1 MRSRR
6 LVRAATAV
14 TVLAAALVLAA
25 ASPATAAS
33 NPSGVRVD
41 DAASGRAWLS
51 WSAPSTTKKPAHGCR
66 LRKQKLPRESAS
78 AMRSLSTRRAKICV
92 RLRTL
97 FSLQSVR

>member
-14 TVLAAALVLAA
+14 RVLAAALVLAA

-51 WSAPSTTKKPAHGCR
+51 WSAPSTPTGSIVGYR
-66 LRKQKLPRESAS
+66 I
-78 AMRSLSTRRAKICV
+78 T
-92 RLRTL
+92 
-97 FSLQSVR
+97 